1 VAIECNASPYRLDLG
16 DVELARAV
24 AAGCTVVVSSD
35 AHSVAGLGVM
45 PYGVATV
52 RRAGLG
58 PEHVL
63 NAWSEARVRAF
74 LAKRQDLG
82 AA

>member
-1 VAIECNASPYRLDLG
+1 MTRAFLGLGSNLG

-24 AAGCTVVVSSD
+24 AAGCTVVVNSD
-35 AHSVAGLGVM
+35 AHSIAGLDVM

-63 NAWSEARVRAF
+63 NARSERAVRAF
-74 LAKRQDLG
+74 LAKRPSSDQG
-82 AA
+82 